1 MTPVSLNFYIY
12 ETCESAN
19 RSRNRTWLINAV
31 RPIILAPDYEPAN
44 DFELVGRKLLS
55 GALAGGTSLLFT
67 HPFDVV
73 RRKLQVVGIG
83 GANREFDGAIDCIR
97 KISAREG
104 FWKGM

>member
-1 MTPVSLNFYIY
+1 MLT
-12 ETCESAN
+12 
-19 RSRNRTWLINAV
+19 V
-31 RPIILAPDYEPAN
+31 RPIILPPDYHPTH
-44 DFELVGRKLLS
+44 DIELVGRKLLS

-73 RRKLQVVGIG
+73 RRKLQVVGMG
-83 GANREFDGAIDCIR
+83 GAEREFDGAIDCIR